1 MNGYATEL
9 NVTPLI
15 DVLLVLVVMLILGI
29 PIATHIVQL
38 DLPTQRKAPAA
49 PPPAVDIDIDY
60 DGRVFWDGTNA
71 QSERQ
76 LEQWLVQAGERNP
89 QPIIRVWPDK
99 RAPYERVAQVLA
111 AAQRARVKDLALAPI
126 AD

>member
-15 DVLLVLVVMLILGI
+15 DVLLVLVVMLILSI
-29 PIATHIVQL
+29 PIATHITQL
-38 DLPTQRKAPAA
+38 DLPTPH
-49 PPPAVDIDIDY
+49 PPSVLPQVINIDIDF

-71 QSERQ
+71 KSEHQ
-76 LEQWLVQAGERNP
+76 LEQWLVQAGERQP
-89 QPIIRVWPDK
+89 TPIINVWPDR

-111 AAQRARVKDLALAPI
+111 AAQRAHVKNLALAPVK
-126 AD
+126 D